1 MPYCLDRY
9 ELEKL
14 IKAEIEMADIEDD
27 KLRELLIR
35 IEHAKNWADE
45 LIGFSYFLAKIFEK
59 KLKQGKT
66 IETLKEVLDR
76 TYLLNESM
84 WFEIQEFDEKFVD
97 YVIRFE
103 RDPILSL
110 EDDLVQLQNKLS
122 RFEYE

>member
-1 MPYCLDRY
+1 MPFCLDRD

-14 IKAEIEMADIEDD
+14 IKAEIENVDIEDD
-27 KLRELLIR
+27 KSLELR
-35 IEHAKNWADE
+35 IEHAKNWADQ
-45 LIGFSYFLAKIFEK
+45 LIGFSYFLSKIFEK
-59 KLKQGKT
+59 KIKQGKT
-66 IETLKEVLDR
+66 IETLNEMLDQ

-97 YVIRFE
+97 FILRFE
-103 RDPILSL
+103 RDSILSL

>member
-1 MPYCLDRY
+1 MPFCLDRN

-14 IKAEIEMADIEDD
+14 IKAEIENGDIEDD
-27 KLRELLIR
+27 KFLELR
-35 IEHAKNWADE
+35 IEDAKNWADQ

-59 KLKQGKT
+59 KLKHGKT
-66 IETLKEVLDR
+66 IETLKEMLDQ

-84 WFEIQEFDEKFVD
+84 WFEIQEFDDKFVNYILKFD
-97 YVIRFE
+97 RN
-103 RDPILSL
+103 PILSL

>member
-1 MPYCLDRY
+1 MPFCLDRN

-14 IKAEIEMADIEDD
+14 IKAEIERGNTEDD
-27 KLRELLIR
+27 KSLELR
-35 IEHAKNWADE
+35 IEDAKNWADK
-45 LIGFSYFLAKIFEK
+45 LIGFSYFLSKIFEK
-59 KLKQGKT
+59 KIKQGKT
-66 IETLKEVLDR
+66 IETLKEVLDQ

-97 YVIRFE
+97 FILRFE

>member
-1 MPYCLDRY
+1 MPFCLDRN

-14 IKAEIEMADIEDD
+14 IKAEIENGDIEDD
-27 KLRELLIR
+27 EFLELR
-35 IEHAKNWADE
+35 IEHAKNWSDK
-45 LIGFSYFLAKIFEK
+45 LIGFSYFLSKIFEK
-59 KLKQGKT
+59 KIKQGKT
-66 IETLKEVLDR
+66 IDTLNEMLDQ

-97 YVIRFE
+97 FILRFE
-103 RDPILSL
+103 RDSILSL

>member
-1 MPYCLDRY
+1 MPFCLDRN

-14 IKAEIEMADIEDD
+14 IKAEIEKGDIEDD
-27 KLRELLIR
+27 KLLELR
-35 IEHAKNWADE
+35 IEYAKDWADQ
-45 LIGFSYFLAKIFEK
+45 LIGFSYFLSKIFEK

-66 IETLKEVLDR
+66 IETLKEVLDQ

-84 WFEIQEFDEKFVD
+84 WFEIQEFDERFVD
-97 YVIRFE
+97 FILRFE
-103 RDPILSL
+103 RDSILSL

>member
-1 MPYCLDRY
+1 MPFCLDRE

-14 IKAEIEMADIEDD
+14 IKAEIEKGDIEDD
-27 KLRELLIR
+27 KLLELR
-35 IEHAKNWADE
+35 IEHAKNWADQ
-45 LIGFSYFLAKIFEK
+45 LIGFSYFLSKIFEK
-59 KLKQGKT
+59 KIKQGKT
-66 IETLKEVLDR
+66 IEILNEILDQ

-97 YVIRFE
+97 FILRFE
-103 RDPILSL
+103 RDSILSL

>member
-1 MPYCLDRY
+1 MPFCLDRN

-14 IKAEIEMADIEDD
+14 IKAEIEKGDIEDD
-27 KLRELLIR
+27 KLLELR
-35 IEHAKNWADE
+35 IEYAKDWADQ
-45 LIGFSYFLAKIFEK
+45 LIGFSYFLSKIFEK

-66 IETLKEVLDR
+66 IGTLKEVLDQ

-84 WFEIQEFDEKFVD
+84 WFEIQEFDERFVD
-97 YVIRFE
+97 FILRFE
-103 RDPILSL
+103 RDSILSL

>member
-1 MPYCLDRY
+1 MPFCLDRN

-14 IKAEIEMADIEDD
+14 IKAEIEKSDIEDD
-27 KLRELLIR
+27 KLLELR
-35 IEHAKNWADE
+35 IEYAKNWSDQ
-45 LIGFSYFLAKIFEK
+45 LIGFSYFLSKIFEK

-66 IETLKEVLDR
+66 IETLKEVLDQ

-84 WFEIQEFDEKFVD
+84 WFEIQEFDERFVD
-97 YVIRFE
+97 FILRFE
-103 RDPILSL
+103 RNSILSL